1 MGHDLELEKTR
12 LLSLASEFGFRS
24 DIARHCLQQLVDL
37 YGEDGQD
44 FLTVEHCGDDYLARL
59 ADATQVE
66 EDWDTQTQGMEGVAD
81 EEWDM
86 RVHKNDR
93 GEKEEEHTD
102 CANDEADEEHS
113 AESDTAESDTSD
125 EDYIDDVASLNKAVN
140 PRLAAYVPDSSESED
155 VMIIEKPISS
165 RNRDYSVHS
174 ITRNIDSKRSWS
186 SKAAMGIHNLN
197 EGVVSDDVGK
207 SAALSNSPTGEKIAL
222 DKVNSMDDFDLAN
235 LVIFG
240 NQNFRPLQRSA
251 CEATMKGNDCFVLM
265 PTGGGKSLCYQL
277 PAILSPGVTVV
288 VSPLLSLI
296 QDQVLTLIKRHDI
309 PATFLSSQQTSSQ
322 SWAVIQ
328 ELRKSRPSCKLL
340 YVTPEKI
347 ATSES
352 FQTLLR
358 SLQERGQ
365 LARFVVDEAHCVSQW
380 GHDFRPDY
388 KALGILKQ
396 LFPTIPLMALTA
408 TATQPVRE
416 EIMKILHVPRAL
428 VLEASFDRPNLTYE
442 VVNKDQDPLKQLGQT
457 IQDRFKGQCG
467 IVYCL
472 SKNECTDV
480 CGYLNKKFHI
490 KAVYYHAGLSNRERM
505 LVQTKWRSNEVQVI
519 CATIAFGMGIDK
531 ADVRFVIHNS
541 MSKAVE
547 SYYQES
553 GRAGRDG
560 MSSTCIILYTK
571 KDFSRIVCMLRA
583 SQGASSGRFKWGM
596 QQARKMQAY
605 CAEKDN
611 KKTIFFKTLPTNHYK

>member
-416 EIMKILHVPRAL
+416 VCFHRNSLA
-428 VLEASFDRPNLTYE
+428 
-442 VVNKDQDPLKQLGQT
+442 QL
-457 IQDRFKGQCG
+457 ID
-467 IVYCL
+467 L
-472 SKNECTDV
+472 
-480 CGYLNKKFHI
+480 L
-490 KAVYYHAGLSNRERM
+490 
-505 LVQTKWRSNEVQVI
+505 
-519 CATIAFGMGIDK
+519 IAF
-531 ADVRFVIHNS
+531 
-541 MSKAVE
+541 
-547 SYYQES
+547 
-553 GRAGRDG
+553 
-560 MSSTCIILYTK
+560 
-571 KDFSRIVCMLRA
+571 FSIGL
-583 SQGASSGRFKWGM
+583 F
-596 QQARKMQAY
+596 
-605 CAEKDN
+605 
-611 KKTIFFKTLPTNHYK
+611 T